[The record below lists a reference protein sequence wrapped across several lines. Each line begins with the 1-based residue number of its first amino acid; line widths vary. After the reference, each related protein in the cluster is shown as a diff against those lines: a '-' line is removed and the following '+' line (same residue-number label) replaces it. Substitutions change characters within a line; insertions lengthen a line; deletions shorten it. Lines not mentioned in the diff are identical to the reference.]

1 VIVLRTLGKP
11 LYYTVVFG
19 IFVFPLL
26 FFVITLP
33 SATQRLHS
41 FIVQRYAPL
50 LRKTTSLQKQ
60 NSYLL
65 ALQSLSTGTI
75 GAVVLGFLGVIFYF
89 TILKDLP
96 SPRELVTR
104 DQIVTTKIYDKNGNI
119 LYKIY
124 KDENR
129 TLVPLSSIP
138 SSLKHATIAI
148 EDKDFYRHSG
158 FSLSGIARAVKANI
172 ERKKIQGGSTITQ
185 QLVKNTLLTPEKT
198 MQRKIREIVLA
209 MMVEATLTKDEILEM
224 YFNEVSFGGSV
235 YGVEEASR
243 RYFNKSVRDLTLAE
257 AAYLAGLPQAPS
269 AYSPFG
275 PTPEY
280 GFQRQH
286 QVLER
291 MVEDGYI
298 TEYEAATAQEQ
309 KLTFQP
315 DLNNIQAPHFV
326 MYIRDLLAKQFG
338 EEVVAQGGLEVVTTL
353 DLSAQKLAQ
362 QAVEKELARLSR
374 MNVTNGAAMVTNPN
388 TGEVLAMVG
397 SRDYFDVEHDGQVN
411 VTLRQRQPGSS
422 IKPLTYAVAF
432 QKGMT
437 PTSVVEDAP
446 ITYKSIGSPPY
457 TPKNYDGNYHGK
469 VTIRTALASSYNIPA
484 VKTLAMV
491 GLPAVIQQGRL
502 MGITTWG
509 EDQASRFG
517 LSLTLGGG
525 EVIMAD
531 MAKLYGTFATGGITI
546 PLNPIISIKNYKGEQ
561 LYMNPCIKDSQQCKG
576 TRTLDPRIA
585 YQITDIL
592 MDNNARSSAF
602 GAHSVL
608 NIPKH
613 QVAVKTGTTNSLR
626 DNWTLGYT
634 SSRLVA
640 TWVGNNDN
648 SPMSRVASGITGASP
663 IWNTIMKGLLDDTNP
678 HTFAS
683 PSGFIKVRVCA
694 QTGTLSCK
702 ACPSSRDEFFIPGTE
717 PKTYCTDE
725 MFAPK
730 DPNATPTP
738 TSNSRDQLLQ
748 GVTTQ

>member
-1 VIVLRTLGKP
+1 MQRMLISTLRMVGKP
-11 LYYTVVFG
+11 IYYAITFG
-19 IFVFPLL
+19 CFVFPLL
-26 FFVITLP
+26 LLTITLP
-33 SATQRLHS
+33 VITKICGEIVFSRLKHIVRIPAIQS
-41 FIVQRYAPL
+41 F
-50 LRKTTSLQKQ
+50 
-60 NSYLL
+60 
-65 ALQSLSTGTI
+65 STGML
-75 GAVVLGFLGVIFYF
+75 GAFLLGVFGAIFYF
-89 TILKDLP
+89 FVLKDLP

-104 DQIVTTKIYDKNGNI
+104 NQIVTTKIYDRNGEL

-138 SSLKHATIAI
+138 SSLKYATIAI
-148 EDKDFYRHSG
+148 EDKDFYRHNG
-158 FSLSGIARAVKANI
+158 FSITGMLRAVKANL

-185 QLVKNTLLTPEKT
+185 QLVKNTLLSPEKT

-209 MMVEATLTKDEILEM
+209 ILVEATLTKDEILEM

-257 AAYLAGLPQAPS
+257 ASYLAGLPQAPS

-298 TEYEAATAQEQ
+298 SEQDAADAKEQ

-326 MYIRDLLAKQFG
+326 MYIRDMLAKQFG
-338 EEVVAQGGLEVVTTL
+338 EEVVAQGGLEVTTTL
-353 DLSAQKLAQ
+353 DLSVQKLAQ
-362 QAVEKELARLSR
+362 SAVEKELSRLTR

-388 TGEVLAMVG
+388 TGEILAMVG
-397 SRDYFDVEHDGQVN
+397 SRDYFDVDRDGQVN

-422 IKPLTYAVAF
+422 IKPLTYSVAF

-437 PTSVVEDAP
+437 PTTIIDDAP
-446 ITYKSIGSPPY
+446 ITYRSIGSPPY

-469 VTIRTALASSYNIPA
+469 VTIRTALANSYNIPA

-491 GLPAVIQQGRL
+491 GLPAVIQQARQ

-509 EDQASRFG
+509 DDQAARFG

-525 EVIMAD
+525 EVTMAD
-531 MAKLYGTFATGGITI
+531 MTKLFGTFANNGITI
-546 PLNPIISIKNYKGEQ
+546 SLNPIVSIKNYKGEV
-561 LYMNPCIKDSQQCKG
+561 LYTNPCSNNSDQCKG
-576 TRTLDPRIA
+576 ARTLDPRIA
-585 YQITDIL
+585 FQITDIL
-592 MDNNARSSAF
+592 SDNAARSAAF
-602 GAHSVL
+602 GFNSVL
-608 NIPKH
+608 HIPKQ

-626 DNWTLGYT
+626 DNWTFGYT
-634 SSRLVA
+634 SNRLVG

-648 SPMSRVASGITGASP
+648 TPMSRVASGITGASP
-663 IWNTIMKGLLDDTNP
+663 IWNTIMKGLLDEVNP
-678 HTFAS
+678 HKFAS
-683 PSGFIKVRVCA
+683 PSGLLKVRVCT

-702 ACPSSRDEFFIPGTE
+702 ACPSSRDEYFIPGTE
-717 PKTYCTDE
+717 PKTFCTDE
-725 MFAPK
+725 MFVPK
-730 DPNATPTP
+730 DPNASPTPTP
-738 TSNSRDQLLQ
+738 PARDQILR
-748 GVTTQ
+748 GVMSQ